1 MQEPSRKSASARA
14 PALPYG
20 LKVIPQHV
28 AVVMDGNGRWARQ
41 RLLPRIEG
49 HRRGVESVRTVVRTA
64 GEIGVKYLTLYAFSS
79 ENWSRPK
86 IEVGAL
92 MRLLEHFLKSEI
104 TELNR
109 NNVRLETIGRI
120 EDLPARVLRQLE
132 RVREATAG
140 NTGLKLVL
148 ALSYGSRREI
158 AMAARAIARQV
169 ALGQISPEEV
179 NEALL
184 ASHLD
189 TRDMPDPD
197 LLIRTSGE
205 MRVSNF
211 LLWQISYAEFVVS
224 PVLWPDFGREEFL
237 EALREFGRR
246 QRRFGRVE
254 STPVST

>member
-1 MQEPSRKSASARA
+1 MQESSRKSASARA
-14 PALPYG
+14 PVVPHG
-20 LKVIPQHV
+20 LKVVPRHV

-64 GEIGVKYLTLYAFSS
+64 GEIGVEYLTLYAFSS

-86 IEVGAL
+86 MEVSAL

-104 TELNR
+104 AELNR

-120 EDLPARVLRQLE
+120 EDLPERVLRQLE
-132 RVREATAG
+132 RARAATAG
-140 NTGLKLVL
+140 NTGLRLVL

-158 AMAARAIARQV
+158 AAAARQIARQG
-169 ALGQISPEEV
+169 AHGQISPEDV
-179 NEALL
+179 NETLL

-254 STPVST
+254 SASVST